1 MKTCTRCC
9 VEQPFENFSTR
20 MASPDNLAHECRK
33 CRYTVK
39 TARRE
44 LLKTRTDEEIDAAAV
59 ARGPRKCTQCL
70 EVKPPDG
77 FPRDRGR
84 PDGRG
89 QYCKPCAAKK
99 SDKRRRVT
107 HPEVFA
113 AQRKASYRKNRQ
125 TLRRYKLKVNF
136 GITLEQYGEML
147 ALQDGKCALCK
158 EPETATA
165 NGRLMELAVDH
176 DHATGEVRSLLCG
189 NCNKGLGNFKDSPEL
204 LAAAILYLRSHRL
217 RAVQ

>member
-70 EVKPPDG
+70 EIKPPDG

-89 QYCKPCAAKK
+89 QYCKPCAAKR

-113 AQRKASYRKNRQ
+113 IQRKASYRKNRD
-125 TLRRYKLKVNF
+125 TYRRYKLKVNF
-136 GITLEQYGEML
+136 GITLEQYREMF
-147 ALQDGKCALCK
+147 ALQDGKCAICRQ
-158 EPETATA
+158 PEASLM
-165 NGRLMELAVDH
+165 GDKPMELAVDH
-176 DHATGEVRSLLCG
+176 DHETGEVRALLCG
-189 NCNKGLGNFKDSPEL
+189 NCNKGLGNFKDSPERL
-204 LAAAILYLRSHRL
+204 LSAIDYLRSHRL